1 MGYTSVRAGADAI
14 AAAERLIQHLPL
26 EAGEAR
32 LELRQVRNQLRA
44 AVEQIMGEGGLYAPD
59 LAALALRQAEGDMA
73 EAAFMLRA
81 YRSTVPRIGYALP
94 VRGDEMNVVRRI
106 SSAFR
111 DIPGGQLLGRTRD
124 YTQRLL
130 DLENET
136 AGETPSAPPA
146 SEAPPPAA
154 NGHASPDGPAA
165 WTGYALKVSD
175 TMRAMGLIPPLP
187 TTPADPDAA
196 GTDAAGPGPA
206 PTEPD
211 DITRHSMRFP
221 VRRTAWLQAL
231 ARAETGALVCLAY
244 SAMRGY
250 GGGDH
255 GTIADL
261 RVGDL
266 PVRVTHPL
274 TNQPLTI
281 GAVRVTECEM
291 TGRETPPKTAASN
304 GHAKRAMYGL
314 SYGLVFGQNERKAI
328 AMSILDSSLMAGAS
342 GTGPTAPANDQ
353 EMVLSNTDGIES
365 FGFVE
370 HLKLPHFVTFGSGLQ
385 VTEQVNQAPVVKS
398 ANGNLA
404 NGHSPH
410 EHTPNQD
417 TPAAANAGDP
427 ANTRSGGGE

>member
-1 MGYTSVRAGADAI
+1 MAYTSVRAGAEAI
-14 AAAERLIQHLPL
+14 AAAERLIQSPGL
-26 EAGEAR
+26 ENGEAL
-32 LELRQVRNQLRA
+32 LELRQVRNQFRA
-44 AVEQIMGEGGLYAPD
+44 AVDQIMGEGGLYAPD

-81 YRSTVPRIGYALP
+81 YRSTLPRLGYAHP
-94 VRGDEMNVVRRI
+94 VRGDEMEVVRRI

-130 DLENET
+130 DLDRQT
-136 AGETPSAPPA
+136 ANAFVAPER
-146 SEAPPPAA
+146 SE
-154 NGHASPDGPAA
+154 NGHAPAPNGA
-165 WTGYALKVSD
+165 GSWSGYAKKVSD
-175 TMRAMGLIPPLP
+175 TMRAMGLIPPLVDQ
-187 TTPADPDAA
+187 TA
-196 GTDAAGPGPA
+196 
-206 PTEPD
+206 EPD

-221 VRRTAWLQAL
+221 VRRPAWLQGL
-231 ARAETGALVCLAY
+231 ARGETGALVCLAY
-244 SAMRGY
+244 SALRGY

-266 PVRVTHPL
+266 PLRVTHPF

-281 GAVRVTECEM
+281 GTYRVTECEM
-291 TGRETPPKTAASN
+291 TGREKPPATAAGN
-304 GHAKRAMYGL
+304 GHHQPAMYGL

-328 AMSILDSSLMAGAS
+328 SMSVLDSALMAGA
-342 GTGPTAPANDQ
+342 GGGEENPAPANDQ

-385 VTEQVNQAPVVKS
+385 VTEQL
-398 ANGNLA
+398 NLAAATPA
-404 NGHSPH
+404 NGHGPGPA
-410 EHTPNQD
+410 EDVDDEFRQD
-417 TPAAANAGDP
+417 EGDP
-427 ANTRSGGGE
+427 A